1 MNNISID
8 GLLERVSF
16 YDDTN
21 LNIIKRAYDY
31 ADYMHSG
38 QLRQSGEAYITHPLN
53 VAYILSEM
61 HADIDTICAALL
73 HDTIEDTTATKEEI
87 TNLFNSEI
95 AKLVDGVTK
104 ISKMNFSSKSE
115 ENLANIRKI
124 VTGIMNDVRIIIIKL
139 ADRLHNMRTLQYKSV
154 FKQQENAIETMEIYV
169 PLAYYIGAYRIKNEL
184 EDISLRYLK
193 PDDYKM
199 LEYEVNKNRYE
210 NEECLR
216 DMLITIDGILTNEN
230 IVHYIKTR
238 TKNIY
243 GIYKKV
249 EEGCKISDIH
259 DLLALKI
266 MVEKI
271 SECYLTLGFV
281 HSKYHPMNY
290 KFKDYIYNP
299 KTNMYRSLHTTVFAE
314 NDKLV
319 QTQIRTFDMDKV
331 ASFGLPVYWD
341 INRGSARSIMQEKI
355 KNEFQVFKSLDSVNM
370 LFKNNKDFV
379 SQVKSELFKEKIY
392 IYDSIGKRIEIPKN
406 SNIIDLVCYLN
417 IENIVEEVK
426 VNDKIADWNL
436 VLNNKD
442 RVSIKTNNLASI
454 DKTYWNVMANTGY
467 AKRKLSEFNKQKV
480 KKIIK

>member
-1 MNNISID
+1 
-8 GLLERVSF
+8 
-16 YDDTN
+16 
-21 LNIIKRAYDY
+21 
-31 ADYMHSG
+31 
-38 QLRQSGEAYITHPLN
+38 
-53 VAYILSEM
+53 
-61 HADIDTICAALL
+61 
-73 HDTIEDTTATKEEI
+73 
-87 TNLFNSEI
+87 
-95 AKLVDGVTK
+95 
-104 ISKMNFSSKSE
+104 
-115 ENLANIRKI
+115 
-124 VTGIMNDVRIIIIKL
+124 
-139 ADRLHNMRTLQYKSV
+139 
-154 FKQQENAIETMEIYV
+154 MEIYV
-169 PLAYYIGAYRIKNEL
+169 PFAYYLGAYRIKSEL
-184 EDISLRYLK
+184 EDLAFKYLK
-193 PDDYKM
+193 PNDFER
-199 LEYEVNKNRYE
+199 LNEQRNEVGNKYLGLV
-210 NEECLR
+210 NEMALKV
-216 DMLITIDGILTNEN
+216 EN
-230 IVHYIKTR
+230 ILKNKSIPYSIRIRIK
-238 TKNIY
+238 NVY
-243 GIYKKV
+243 GIYQKMNEGKKL
-249 EEGCKISDIH
+249 SDIH

-417 IENIVEEVK
+417 IFC
-426 VNDKIADWNL
+426 
-436 VLNNKD
+436 
-442 RVSIKTNNLASI
+442 I
-454 DKTYWNVMANTGY
+454 DHC
-467 AKRKLSEFNKQKV
+467 L
-480 KKIIK
+480 